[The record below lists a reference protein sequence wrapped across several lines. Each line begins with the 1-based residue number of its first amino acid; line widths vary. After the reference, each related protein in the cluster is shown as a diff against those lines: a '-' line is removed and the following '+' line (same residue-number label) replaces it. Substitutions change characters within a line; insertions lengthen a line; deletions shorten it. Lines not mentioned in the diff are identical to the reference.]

1 MPVDPRSQREGSIF
15 VRDSAGPND
24 FFENNLP
31 RNSETNTSQL
41 VRGSMM
47 FSSNDVTQVTGL
59 GAIEEDNMDRLST
72 R

>member
-1 MPVDPRSQREGSIF
+1 M
-15 VRDSAGPND
+15 RDSAGPND
-24 FFENNLP
+24 FFANNLP
-31 RNSETNTSQL
+31 RNSETNTSQQ

-47 FSSNDVTQVTGL
+47 FSSNDVTRVTGL